1 MKNKLTTLFTF
12 LFILFAVCSAFFG
25 TPGDDGES
33 IYDSMTV
40 PTEVVTEA
48 TEESLPPETEA
59 PTEQTEASTMEASPA
74 LSSPADILE
83 AAYALSNGEFL
94 EGEHTLTGTITYIV
108 DRYSEKYS
116 NISVNMVV
124 SGQEHRP
131 IQCYRLTGNDC
142 EHIAVGDVITVT
154 GRIQNYK
161 GTIEFAEDCYLS
173 HVEWGTRPQPTTAP
187 AVDDAPSYSTNDDS
201 KDAVAAYIHAYGCLP
216 DFYMTKNE
224 AEATYGW
231 EGGPLDKLAPGMA
244 IGGDRFTNY
253 QKILPTAPGRTY
265 TECDI
270 DTIGA
275 DARGAKRIVFSNDGL
290 VYYTDDHYDSFELL
304 YGEP

>member
-12 LFILFAVCSAFFG
+12 LFVLFAVCSAFFG
-25 TPGDDGES
+25 APGDGGES

-40 PTEVVTEA
+40 APEAIVEA
-48 TEESLPPETEA
+48 TEEAIAETEA
-59 PTEQTEASTMEASPA
+59 IPEITEAMQATISSEDPA
-74 LSSPADILE
+74 AILDL
-83 AAYALSNGEFL
+83 AYGLEPGESL
-94 EGEHTLTGTITYIV
+94 DGEMTLTGTITQII
-108 DRYSEKYS
+108 DRYSEKYQ
-116 NISVNMVV
+116 NISVKIVGP
-124 SGQEHRP
+124 GQENRP
-131 IQCYRLTGNDC
+131 VQCYRLTGNDC
-142 EHIAVGDVITVT
+142 EHIAVGDVITVS
-154 GRIQNYK
+154 GILQNYN
-161 GTIEFAEDCYLS
+161 GTVEFAEDCYLK
-173 HVEWGTRPQPTTAP
+173 HVEWGTRPQPTTQTA
-187 AVDDAPSYSTNDDS
+187 AQNSTSDDS
-201 KDAVAAYIHAYGCLP
+201 KEAVAAYIHANGCLP
-216 DFYMTKNE
+216 DFYLTKDE
-224 AEATYGW
+224 AEASYGW

-290 VYYTDDHYDSFELL
+290 IYYTDDHYESFELL